1 MPKFIAL
8 LRGINVSGHN
18 KIKMVDLKN
27 SLSTL
32 HYNDIQTYLQSGN
45 IIFESLNSNTSELE
59 NQIGNKILS
68 DFEYDISL
76 LVLSKKVFVSI
87 KKNNPFI
94 IDKSIDIKKLYTI
107 FLTKEPDKELFDQI
121 KNNPNF
127 PEEMIL
133 HNNVIYM
140 YYINGYGK
148 SKVNNNFF
156 EKKLKVMATTRNWNT
171 VCNLNDKL
179 VQK

>member
-27 SLSTL
+27 SLYTL
-32 HYNDIQTYLQSGN
+32 GYKAIQTYLQSGN
-45 IIFESLNSNTSELE
+45 VIFESSSVNTSKLE
-59 NQIGNKILS
+59 NQISTMVLN
-68 DFEYDISL
+68 DFGYTISV
-76 LVLSKKVFVSI
+76 LVLSKKSFVSI
-87 KKNNPFI
+87 QKNNPFLK
-94 IDKSIDIKKLYTI
+94 DESLDIKKLYTI
-107 FLTKEPDKELFDQI
+107 FFNKSPDKELFNQI

-127 PEEMIL
+127 SEKMIL

-140 YYINGYGK
+140 YYSNGYGK

-156 EKKLKVMATTRNWNT
+156 EKKLKVTATTRNGNT
-171 VCNLNDKL
+171 VRNLNDKL
-179 VQK
+179 V